1 MSNSF
6 IQLKKLEKNLI
17 EQLTLLNQ
25 AIEQNTKDLSE
36 YLKKHGDLYVRHELD
51 DGSAKKTHILK
62 NFLASEMRLE
72 IKSLLESVLIIRSK
86 LYQKGV
92 GDGDGEVDTTNTEE
106 RSATHLL
113 LHEKTETAGSIPK
126 TIDMDSEAKL
136 KRTRAKIRRI
146 KGDGEIKEG

>member
-1 MSNSF
+1 MNDSSV
-6 IQLKKLEKNLI
+6 QLKKLEKNLI

-36 YLKKHGDLYVRHELD
+36 YLKKHGDLYVRHGLD

-86 LYQKGV
+86 LYTKPSGDL
-92 GDGDGEVDTTNTEE
+92 DGDSPKHSGLSAIEILMNE
-106 RSATHLL
+106 RT
-113 LHEKTETAGSIPK
+113 KTAGGIPK
-126 TIDMDSEAKL
+126 KIDTDSEAKL
-136 KRTRAKIRRI
+136 KRTRAKIRRV
-146 KGDGEIKEG
+146 KGDGEIEE

>member
-86 LYQKGV
+86 LYQKG
-92 GDGDGEVDTTNTEE
+92 GGAGAGGGEVDTTNTEE
-106 RSATHLL
+106 LSATHLL

-146 KGDGEIKEG
+146 KGDGEI